1 MHMHRS
7 LCFLLCNVYRMTH
20 LGRLALRWTGVSRG
34 AMTLSPLLSP
44 RLTSGVASGSDIHPR
59 PLASPGRHGTGSH
72 SNSIRSIHSRKYSL
86 LRSPTRFCITLQ
98 TFEFAF
104 NETFKIDPVPETSG
118 WRSRLEHR
126 GHAACHF
133 RHLDT
138 TREQYPANLKYTKSN
153 VFHVAVS
160 LVLQHLAD
168 LR

>member
-1 MHMHRS
+1 
-7 LCFLLCNVYRMTH
+7 MTPGH
-20 LGRLALRWTGVSRG
+20 IQTQLEAFTQGN
-34 AMTLSPLLSP
+34 
-44 RLTSGVASGSDIHPR
+44 IHSSAPQ
-59 PLASPGRHGTGSH
+59 LASALLFKL
-72 SNSIRSIHSRKYSL
+72 SNSPS
-86 LRSPTRFCITLQ
+86 
-98 TFEFAF
+98 